1 MVSQNTASRSSEGA
15 GVVAPAGQGLE
26 PLHEKAGQ
34 VVDQVQ
40 DKAGQ
45 LVHGAKQQATSRL
58 AGQKDQA
65 ADTLY
70 TVAHVLRQAG
80 QQLRE
85 QDQPPIATL
94 ADRTAQ
100 QAERGSGYL
109 RGRDVPGL
117 LDDTEQLGR
126 THPVLFASGALA
138 LGLLGVRFLKSSR
151 RPQPQQA
158 TTAPLQLPPPTPPTA
173 PLTPLPAGGAG
184 ATGAVP
190 LPPPDA
196 RPLAAP
202 APVRVSD
209 DAPIPPVL
217 TDDRA
222 DRAPLG
228 TGARDTEDALRR
240 AAGQGTPGGRPRDP
254 RGTTPRS

>member
-1 MVSQNTASRSSEGA
+1 MTSEHT
-15 GVVAPAGQGLE
+15 
-26 PLHEKAGQ
+26 PLADKAGQ
-34 VVDQVQ
+34 VAAQAGEKMGQAVDR
-40 DKAGQ
+40 
-45 LVHGAKQQATSRL
+45 AKEQTTSRL
-58 AGQKDQA
+58 EDQRERVA
-65 ADTLY
+65 ESLY
-70 TVAHVLRQAG
+70 TTAHVLRQAG

-117 LDDTEQLGR
+117 LADTEQLGR
-126 THPVLFASGALA
+126 THPVLFTGGALA

-184 ATGAVP
+184 ATGAAP
-190 LPPPDA
+190 LPPP
-196 RPLAAP
+196 AAP

>member
-45 LVHGAKQQATSRL
+45 LVDGAKQQATSRL

-94 ADRTAQ
+94 ANRTAQ

-151 RPQPQQA
+151 RAQQVPA
-158 TTAPLQLPPPTPPTA
+158 APLQLPPPT
-173 PLTPLPAGGAG
+173 TPALRTPALASDRARGDTDAARGSGAG
-184 ATGAVP
+184 S
-190 LPPPDA
+190 
-196 RPLAAP
+196 AAP
-202 APVRVSD
+202 A
-209 DAPIPPVL
+209 A
-217 TDDRA
+217 
-222 DRAPLG
+222 
-228 TGARDTEDALRR
+228 
-240 AAGQGTPGGRPRDP
+240 
-254 RGTTPRS
+254 PRSPVDHAPVVMSGVEVTSAYTPHQTGFQAVEDVVQQMHDADAR